1 MVVMALLLALP
12 RGLYA
17 QAETNQRFVKIVHS
31 AQGTT
36 AVDSLGGAWYYDSD
50 QGVFVRGDGRA
61 AGAESATS
69 TADTTAVGGDE
80 IILPPEIRCVDIHR
94 GDITKL
100 FEDVVVDVDER
111 VEGTV
116 FSGRD
121 VIVKGLVTGDVVS
134 MRAVVVEGTGE
145 VRGNV
150 VAKEIR
156 RERGGR
162 ILGER
167 SEVPFPAVSGWGL
180 PAGFLVVP
188 SMVTFFITGFLIFL
202 CVIILALAPNPARR
216 VVVRIDRGVVSAFF
230 WGVLGWFSIVPVFA
244 LLIITIVGIP
254 VAILVFPLVIVAAI
268 ALAFASVALYLG
280 ERVCSRIGRS
290 GVSIYTKGIC
300 GVLAVEG
307 LAIAANIFNM
317 LGAAVV
323 HHILTVI
330 YIIVVLVAVTIGL
343 GAVIATRFGSRP
355 KRPETP
361 AGTELSVRVALVS
374 PPPLVPNPPSPP
386 PPIPPPTDS
395 FRATE

>member
-1 MVVMALLLALP
+1 MVVAALLLALP
-12 RGLYA
+12 GGLYA
-17 QAETNQRFVKIVHS
+17 QTESNQRFVKIVHS

-36 AVDSLGGAWYYDSD
+36 AVDSLGQTWYYDAD
-50 QGVFVRGDGRA
+50 QGVCVRGQGRG
-61 AGAESATS
+61 AGAE
-69 TADTTAVGGDE
+69 TTAAATDTAAAGGNE
-80 IILPPEIRCVDIHR
+80 MILPPEIRCVDVHQ
-94 GDITKL
+94 GDITKF
-100 FEDVVVDVDER
+100 FEDVVVEVDER

-116 FSGRD
+116 FGGRD
-121 VIVKGLVTGDVVS
+121 VIIKGLVTGDVVS
-134 MRAVVVEGTGE
+134 MRSVVVEGTGE
-145 VRGNV
+145 VRGNIV
-150 VAKEIR
+150 DKEIR

-216 VVVRIDRGVVSAFF
+216 VAVRIGRGVVSSFF
-230 WGVLGWFSIVPVFA
+230 WGLLGWFSIVPVFA

-254 VAILVFPLVIVAAI
+254 VAILGFPLVIVAAV
-268 ALAFASVALYLG
+268 ALAFVSVALYLG
-280 ERVCSRIGRS
+280 ERICPWIGRP
-290 GVSIYTKGIC
+290 GASIYTKGIC

-307 LAIAANIFNM
+307 LTIAANIFNV

-323 HHILTVI
+323 HQILTVV
-330 YIIVVLVAVTIGL
+330 YIIVVSVAVTIGL

-361 AGTELSVRVALVS
+361 AGTASPVQVVLVS
-374 PPPLVPNPPSPP
+374 PPPPVVPSPP
-386 PPIPPPTDS
+386 PPVPPPSDS